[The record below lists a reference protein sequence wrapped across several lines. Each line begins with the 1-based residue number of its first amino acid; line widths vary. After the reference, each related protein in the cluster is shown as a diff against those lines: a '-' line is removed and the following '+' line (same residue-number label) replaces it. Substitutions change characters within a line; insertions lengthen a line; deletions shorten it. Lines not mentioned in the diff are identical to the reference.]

1 MTWAEQLH
9 AIECELQPAAAQ
21 RAPWCGIPQV
31 VNETALTLSLVLNQP
46 LPAESLPGPL
56 QLGLNPALPP
66 LFEGLSAWPGAWE
79 LLFCQPE
86 TAEGS
91 SEAGLT
97 LQRAWQRGAL
107 RNVPGMTADTLWQQ
121 APALAAGTWLLRVG
135 IEETLNDALANRS
148 RLINRQSL
156 WTPEHQAPVFEPPP
170 LISNDHQQQRHRH
183 LLVISTGAA
192 HHPDAIT
199 AQTRRHLDAWRQAG
213 FRLLLLP
220 GRASRRQV
228 RTCLQHEGI
237 APSIAWVSWL
247 PSDALISCAG
257 LDQLRS
263 AAPAR
268 PLLIDRHCNTP
279 LPRWRRPRPRAGL
292 TEHFPFQHR
301 WTGLQRRNTQT
312 LNSVIL
318 GWRQRSIDAVT
329 VH

>member
-21 RAPWCGIPQV
+21 RAPWRGIPQV

-66 LFEGLSAWPGAWE
+66 LFESLSAWPGAWE

-86 TAEGS
+86 TAEAS
-91 SEAGLT
+91 SEAGLR

-107 RNVPGMTADTLWQQ
+107 RKVPGMSADTLWQQ
-121 APALAAGTWLLRVG
+121 APALSAGTWLLRVG
-135 IEETLNDALANRS
+135 IAETLNDALANRS

-156 WTPEHQAPVFEPPP
+156 WTPEHQPPAFEPPA
-170 LISNDHQQQRHRH
+170 LISNAHQQQRRRH

-192 HHPDAIT
+192 HRPEAIA
-199 AQTRRHLDAWRQAG
+199 AQTRMHLEAWRQAG

-228 RTCLQHEGI
+228 RTCLRHAGV
-237 APSIAWVSWL
+237 APSIAWISWL

-268 PLLIDRHCNTP
+268 PLLIDRRCNMP

-292 TEHFPFQHR
+292 TERFPFQR
-301 WTGLQRRNTQT
+301 SWTSLQRRNPQT

-318 GWRQRSIDAVT
+318 GWRQGSIDPVT
-329 VH
+329 DH